1 MNTGIPL
8 RSTTLVLTLLAAL
21 IQAGCSRGGAE
32 TAATNPPP
40 PQIPVVRAVA
50 QIQPDELVFAGRV
63 EATHRVEIR
72 PRVGGVIES
81 IHFQE
86 GGAVRAGDLLFTL
99 DARPYRTRRDQAAA
113 GVARAEA
120 DTRRAEQEFSRARRL
135 RESGAISADELDHRQ
150 SAMAAALANLANA
163 RAALVGAELDLDF
176 TQVRA
181 PFDGR
186 ISRAELTPGNLVQAD
201 QSVLA
206 RLVSVDPMRVRF
218 AIDEAAL
225 QRLHASAGT
234 ANPGVRLSVTGSDRP
249 HYGSVDY
256 VAQAVDP
263 ATGTAELR
271 ATLSPAEGLLLDG
284 MFARVELLLPP
295 LRDSVL
301 VPETALG
308 AEQGFRYVLVAG
320 SDGTLQ
326 QRRVGLGGRFGAQR
340 AVVSGVTAGEAV
352 VTAGLQF
359 LRPGMVIQPVAAPDQ
374 PAVVAAQP

>member
-8 RSTTLVLTLLAAL
+8 RSTTLLLTLLAAL
-21 IQAGCSRGGAE
+21 LLAGCSRGVAG
-32 TAATNPPP
+32 TSAAKPPP
-40 PQIPVVRAVA
+40 PQIPVVRAFA

-72 PRVGGVIES
+72 PRVGGTIES

-86 GGAVRAGDLLFTL
+86 GGLVRAGDLLFTL

-120 DTRRAEQEFSRARRL
+120 DTRLSEQELSRARRL
-135 RESGAISADELDHRQ
+135 RESGAISADEFDRRQ
-150 SAMAAALANLANA
+150 SAMAAALAALANA

-176 TQVRA
+176 TQIRA

-186 ISRAELTPGNLVQAD
+186 IGRAELTPGNLVQAD
-201 QSVLA
+201 HSVLT
-206 RLVSVDPMRVRF
+206 RLVSVDLMRVRF

-225 QRLHASAGT
+225 QRLHASAGSSH
-234 ANPGVRLSVTGSDRP
+234 PGVRLSVTGSDRL
-249 HYGSVDY
+249 HFGTVDF

-271 ATLSPAEGLLLDG
+271 ATLAATEGLLLDG

-326 QRRVGLGGRFGAQR
+326 QRQVGLGSRFGAQR
-340 AVVSGVTAGEAV
+340 AIVSGIAAGEAV